1 MIFRS
6 AKPRNRPSFRQI
18 QMHLEIA
25 SPDLLTIPDEEYF
38 QYQVEWKE
46 EIKEQLQKIKSEGS
60 HMPQLEEDLIRRRR
74 EELR

>member
-1 MIFRS
+1 
-6 AKPRNRPSFRQI
+6 
-18 QMHLEIA
+18 MHLEIA